1 MSLLITFWHS
11 SRFFMS
17 NCKIFDFDVNV
28 FFQGVSGN
36 DIYNQNRIRRE
47 TYSSDAFPTSPV
59 IKEHWTPMN
68 ESDIPAFSGSEYI
81 NSSRWVEK
89 GDYLRL
95 KNISIGYSIPN
106 KVLSKFGVTS
116 ARIYLSANNLLTLTS
131 YSGFD
136 PEASM
141 GSDSDAAG
149 VDRGVY
155 PASKSFLIGLD
166 FKF

>member
-1 MSLLITFWHS
+1 MSFGFNNTFT
-11 SRFFMS
+11 
-17 NCKIFDFDVNV
+17 IFDFDLNI
-28 FFQGVSGN
+28 FWQGVSGN

-47 TYSSDAFPTSPV
+47 TYSSDAFPTSTV
-59 IKEHWTPMN
+59 MKNHWTPEN
-68 ESDIPAFSGSEYI
+68 PTNIPAFSGAEYV

-95 KNISIGYSIPN
+95 KNITLGYRIPR
-106 KVLSKFGVTS
+106 KILSKIGCSS
-116 ARIYLSANNLLTLTS
+116 ARIYVSANNLWTITN

-141 GSDSDAAG
+141 GADSDAAG

-155 PASKSFLIGLD
+155 PSSKSFLVGLD
-166 FKF
+166 ISF